1 MYVERLR
8 LDGKVAVVVGAAPGG
23 MGGATA
29 LAVADAG
36 ADVVVIDVRDEIG
49 AEMVAEIEARGGRA
63 LALTADARSTPEV
76 RAAFDAAA
84 KHFGPLSCLINV
96 AGGTRPETWA
106 RIEET
111 NDEVMEAAIELNF
124 GAMFRCCREGARR
137 MMDAGRGGSIVNFAS
152 ISGIRAAPY
161 HATYGA
167 AKAAVMAMTQS
178 MANEWGDHGIRVNAV
193 APGRV
198 START
203 RAMIGLGWDAD
214 SVNLLRGEFPADDV
228 ASVVL
233 FLASDLASSVTG
245 QTIAVDR
252 GVTGRHPMGGREL
265 FASRITPPK
274 S

>member
-1 MYVERLR
+1 MYLERLR
-8 LDGKVAVVVGAAPGG
+8 LDGQVAVVVGAASGG

-36 ADVVVIDVRDEIG
+36 ADVVVIDVRDDICAEI
-49 AEMVAEIEARGGRA
+49 VAEIEAAGGRA
-63 LALTADARSTPEV
+63 LGLTADARSTQEV
-76 RAAFDAAA
+76 RAAFDAVAE
-84 KHFGPLSCLINV
+84 HFGPPSCLVNV

-111 NDEVMEAAIELNF
+111 SDEVMSAAIELNF
-124 GAMFRCCREGARR
+124 GAMFRCCREGATR
-137 MMDAGRGGSIVNFAS
+137 MMAAGRGGSIVNFAS
-152 ISGIRAAPY
+152 ISGLRAAPY

-167 AKAAVMAMTQS
+167 AKAAMMAMTQS
-178 MANEWGDHGIRVNAV
+178 MANEWGDHGIRVNAI

-198 START
+198 LTART
-203 RAMIGLGWDAD
+203 KAMIGLEWDGD
-214 SVNLLRGEFPADDV
+214 RGNLLPGDFPTEEV

-252 GVTGRHPMGGREL
+252 GVTARHPMGARDL
-265 FASRITPPK
+265 FAPRITPPK